1 MEADQAEEEAWKTE
15 SSRNGIKTLK
25 DKSLRL
31 LFVGLLEE

>member
-1 MEADQAEEEAWKTE
+1 MEADQAEEGAWETE
-15 SSRNGIKTLK
+15 SSGNGIKTLK

>member
-1 MEADQAEEEAWKTE
+1 MEADQAEEGAWETE